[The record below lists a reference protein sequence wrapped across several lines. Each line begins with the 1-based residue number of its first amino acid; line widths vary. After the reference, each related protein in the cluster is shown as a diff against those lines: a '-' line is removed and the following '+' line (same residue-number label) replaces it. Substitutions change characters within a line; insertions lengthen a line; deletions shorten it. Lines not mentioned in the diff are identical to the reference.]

1 MNMRRLEGCLLAE
14 LEIEVRSRSGKIIRK
29 KRFRS
34 KSFVSNFLK
43 ILRTLSYGYTGATSY
58 TMYFT
63 SYSVGIKDHTG
74 SDALYPVYAE
84 TRTDPSCLF
93 NLNAP
98 VGDANYGI
106 RVGSGSTPP
115 TANDYN
121 LANPIANGSGSGQLL
136 YGATTIEPVVVED
149 SNKTSFR
156 IIRTFSNSSGGTV
169 TVCEIGLSVKWVRPS
184 IGNYYALLARD
195 VLSTPVD
202 VPDGAT
208 LTVRYIL
215 STTT

>member
-1 MNMRRLEGCLLAE
+1 MGKLEGCLVGE
-14 LEIEVRSRSGKIIRK
+14 VEIELRDRSGRKIFK

-43 ILRTLSYGYTGATSY
+43 ILRTHAYGYSGSSSLTVYGAYVVTGVKDHSGNEVS
-58 TMYFT
+58 FQI
-63 SYSVGIKDHTG
+63 YSVSAT
-74 SDALYPVYAE
+74 E
-84 TRTDPSCLF
+84 PSYYL
-93 NLNAP
+93 NVNAP
-98 VGDANYGI
+98 VNDANFGI

-121 LANPIANGSGSGQLL
+121 LANPIAHGTGSGQLL
-136 YGATTIEPVVVED
+136 YGATTIESVVVED

-156 IIRTFSNSSGGTV
+156 IIRTFSNSSGATV
-169 TVCEIGLSVKWVRPS
+169 IVREIGLSFKWYRPGYGYS
-184 IGNYYALLARD
+184 YALLARD
-195 VLSTPVD
+195 VLSNEVS